1 MTREEAIQI
10 LSTRDWSGMLCGYTS
25 GYTEALDMAIEAL
38 NVKEHDGCDGCR
50 YETNDEYMMPCA
62 NCRQNYMDRWTPM
75 PQEQNWIPCSERLPE
90 TPKHYY
96 DRSLYLT
103 CTKTGY
109 ITSIYWWDGWNC
121 SMDEDGTVYRKHE
134 MKDIVAW
141 MELPEPYEDGDIK

>member
-1 MTREEAIQI
+1 MNREEAIDKLQD
-10 LSTRDWSGMLCGYTS
+10 LWNEVYNEDSDGYD
-25 GYTEALDMAIEAL
+25 YAVAIDMAIEAL
-38 NVKEHDGCDGCR
+38 RLVEHDGCDGCR
-50 YETNDEYMMPCA
+50 YEANDEYMMPCA

-121 SMDEDGTVYRKHE
+121 SLDEDGTVYRKHE

-141 MELPEPYEDGDIK
+141 MELPEPYEERN